1 MCKALITRYWRRSCR
16 WVAVGVATIVFASI
30 AALPVQA
37 FPPSSFFRDGVPDF
51 DQQKAGREDGGDYH
65 CAPTAAANSFT
76 WFDKQGYDIVPDAW
90 DDDNGGDHNGL
101 IDRLATDSKT
111 NRIPNPN
118 FGDPGEPEF
127 FKGTSRD
134 NYVKGLR
141 RYLRSANNNSLNQ
154 FDVKFQGSGY
164 NGYSVGSHG
173 DTATLNWIK
182 SEIASGE
189 DVMLHIGWYLETSPG
204 VLGPR
209 QGGHV
214 VTLDGYTS
222 DNKLL
227 IRDPFYPEGIIEPDS
242 DLGAADLIY
251 VYSTAGDVRLRAK
264 IEAATTAS
272 PKPFV
277 WDGLVRPLDYALVTT
292 TDPLLQESF
301 VSVYSDYVSIGLD
314 LVAVQAPILPSNP
327 SSILIHPQLP
337 PSATTAEG
345 YLIQFDNENT
355 PIPIQLVQLNLAGET
370 PQVIGW
376 EGEFDNTEKEFQV
389 LSSFAPSGS
398 EETSHSQVQLFI
410 DREVFGEFAVDSF
423 FDIWTE
429 VALDSGSWWDQFS
442 FELNAQT
449 LFDPDAGGMVDPLD
463 FADYLPPTTDAGILL
478 AEIDARNAAIAA
490 IPEPSAVLLLMLGFP
505 GLALCLC
512 RRGRVR
518 CYRSEGESPSPIWV
532 LHDGVG
538 DRDAIHAAPH

>member
-1 MCKALITRYWRRSCR
+1 MWPTSEPAAGFRIGEFSTHIRPIRISVPERFRRPSAAIIMISEECTMCKAPITRSWRPFCR
-16 WVAVGVATIVFASI
+16 WVAVGVATIAFASI

-51 DQQKAGREDGGDYH
+51 DQQKAGREDGGNNH

-76 WFDKQGYDIVPDAW
+76 WFDKQGYDIVPNTW
-90 DDDNGGDHNGL
+90 DDDNGGDHDGL
-101 IDRLATDSKT
+101 IDRLGTDSKT

-127 FKGTSRD
+127 FNGTTRD

-173 DTATLNWIK
+173 ATATLDWIK

-189 DVMLHIGWYLETSPG
+189 DVMLHVGWYLETAPG

-227 IRDPFYPEGIIEPDS
+227 IRDPFYAEGIIEPDS
-242 DLGAADLIY
+242 DFGAADLTY
-251 VYSTAGDVRLRAK
+251 VYSTADDARLRAK
-264 IEAATTAS
+264 IEAATTVS

-314 LVAVQAPILPSNP
+314 QVAVQAPICF
-327 SSILIHPQLP
+327 
-337 PSATTAEG
+337 SA
-345 YLIQFDNENT
+345 D
-355 PIPIQLVQLNLAGET
+355 
-370 PQVIGW
+370 
-376 EGEFDNTEKEFQV
+376 
-389 LSSFAPSGS
+389 
-398 EETSHSQVQLFI
+398 
-410 DREVFGEFAVDSF
+410 
-423 FDIWTE
+423 
-429 VALDSGSWWDQFS
+429 
-442 FELNAQT
+442 
-449 LFDPDAGGMVDPLD
+449 
-463 FADYLPPTTDAGILL
+463 
-478 AEIDARNAAIAA
+478 
-490 IPEPSAVLLLMLGFP
+490 
-505 GLALCLC
+505 
-512 RRGRVR
+512 
-518 CYRSEGESPSPIWV
+518 
-532 LHDGVG
+532 
-538 DRDAIHAAPH
+538 